1 MGIADR
7 QYSGQSNFIHVDR
20 DSKKIPFPQEV
31 IQAWRKGALCYMYP
45 INAARLSCRAEEGE
59 VQKQNSYCTRLK
71 HFFFRPSPFLG
82 KVPSL
87 SREGGNKERDCNNG
101 EKKKSRLIS
110 NNMPITPLVATQAY
124 TITPWSYMILPHA
137 ARGRATHA
145 LQPACELRVLLLDL
159 ELRAR
164 RLGV

>member
-1 MGIADR
+1 VEKRGVMLYVSDQRRKIIM
-7 QYSGQSNFIHVDR
+7 SGGRGGS
-20 DSKKIPFPQEV
+20 SKTEQLLYKIEALFLSSFSFPWKSPEPFQRR
-31 IQAWRKGALCYMYP
+31 RKQGK
-45 INAARLSCRAEEGE
+45 RL
-59 VQKQNSYCTRLK
+59 QQW
-71 HFFFRPSPFLG
+71 
-82 KVPSL
+82 
-87 SREGGNKERDCNNG
+87 